1 MIKKQ
6 TLANSILKDKDKTGG
21 LTLPEFKAYYKDIVI
36 KTVWYQ

>member
-6 TLANSILKDKDKTGG
+6 ILANSILKDKDKIGG
-21 LTLPEFKAYYKDIVI
+21 LTLPEFKAYYKDTVI